1 MSVRLTFGLA
11 ALGATAAGALVFG
24 PVIAPALLRA
34 AKPAAKTATR
44 TAVILAERAGESFAE
59 FMEIVEDAYAE
70 AEAELA
76 ESRNPSGEG

>member
-24 PVIAPALLRA
+24 SVIAPALLRA
-34 AKPAAKTATR
+34 AKPAARTATK

-76 ESRNPSGEG
+76 ESRSPSSEG